1 MNRDDNKRQGGK
13 KRVGPANNGDEQLL
27 ETANT
32 GETTGA
38 DVEDT
43 AALEEWKELMVQ
55 WLNNPPERTRP
66 SVVLPKPPYFD
77 RSIDDIQRFMERAKP
92 KITKDILKQIIRGG
106 SGLFDQTHNKP
117 ITVLAKTLLA
127 HDLMR
132 ECFVATGGERVWVP
146 MNGEFASRMGT
157 ASGFRADIEV
167 PIGIDEPHWRPGRD
181 KPGGGGG
188 GTDPGEDDADIVY
201 MPISYEEFIELLQL
215 LFDLPFLKQTNADKL
230 LRYTIKMRGL
240 KRSGPRVRMDLA
252 ATAVA
257 RIERWHATY
266 NNRPEEFAHIED
278 PSIVPSVVDFPF
290 NKVDLRYKRVEERWD
305 PDSKAMCI
313 FKLDTSG
320 SMAGEPLAIAKFY
333 FLLNLIWLRT
343 RYKEVTV
350 VYIAYNHRAERIRS
364 EADFFKVGDNG
375 GTGMVSG
382 YELGYQIVQ
391 AEFPGDDWSKYCFDA
406 SDGFGEH
413 ESYITPWIER
423 FIRQLGFSY
432 MGYCEV
438 NPYGGWGWGANYETS
453 FMRAHKNV
461 APDCKQHVGFGRVSS
476 LDEVPAVMMEIM
488 TKGATPEQP

>member
-1 MNRDDNKRQGGK
+1 MNRKRNKPQGGDG
-13 KRVGPANNGDEQLL
+13 RVGPANHGDEQDKLPVT
-27 ETANT
+27 ENT
-32 GETTGA
+32 GETSLDA
-38 DVEDT
+38 HDA
-43 AALEEWKELMVQ
+43 AALEEWKGLMVQ
-55 WLNNPPERTRP
+55 WLNAPPERNRP

-92 KITKDILKQIIRGG
+92 KINKDILKQIIRGG
-106 SGLFDQTHNKP
+106 SGLFEQTLDRP

-132 ECFVATGGERVWVP
+132 ECFVAPGGERIWVP

-157 ASGFRADIEV
+157 RTGLHADIEV

-181 KPGGGGG
+181 KPGGGG

-215 LFDLPFLKQTNADKL
+215 LFDLPFLKQNNQDKL
-230 LRYTIKMRGL
+230 LHYTIKMRGL
-240 KRSGPRVRMDLA
+240 KRSGPRVRLDLE

-266 NNRPEEFAHIED
+266 NNRPEDFAHIED
-278 PSIVPSVVDFPF
+278 PSVVPSVVDFPY
-290 NKVDLRYKRVEERWD
+290 NQVDLRYKRVEERWD
-305 PDSKAMCI
+305 PDSKAMCM

-320 SMAGEPLAIAKFY
+320 SMGGEPLAIAKFY

-350 VYIAYNHRAERIRS
+350 VYVAYNHRAERIRS
-364 EADFFKVGDNG
+364 EADFFRVGENG
-375 GTGMVSG
+375 GTGMVCG
-382 YELGYQIVQ
+382 YELGEQIVL

-406 SDGFGEH
+406 SDGFGES

-423 FIRQLGFSY
+423 FVRVLGFSY

-438 NPYGGWGWGANYETS
+438 NPYGGFGWGGNYETS
-453 FMRAHKNV
+453 FMKAHKNV
-461 APDCKQHVGFGRVSS
+461 APDVKSHVGFGRVST